1 MKFPEI
7 QPGLKKFS
15 GILFIVLI
23 TYVNIITICHYIAWV
38 PIRKITSIFYE
49 AGSKYEGQVLS
60 STRHLANQTG
70 VIILVLL
77 IIGIIMTVFN
87 RKYIWYLMAILLTLF
102 LSIYLGTEVTH
113 LPN

>member
-49 AGSKYEGQVLS
+49 AGSKYEPTVAYLLYHHYT
-60 STRHLANQTG
+60 STHTHG
-70 VIILVLL
+70 
-77 IIGIIMTVFN
+77 
-87 RKYIWYLMAILLTLF
+87 LF
-102 LSIYLGTEVTH
+102 HY
-113 LPN
+113 